1 MNQTPAGKTTAE
13 LFQRDFLS
21 DDKHHLNKYWKN
33 HWERKYDKDE
43 KKPTGR
49 KKFGSERSVN
59 KEQFD
64 FQKSIVKSPP
74 SGSSSATVSS
84 DTAFN
89 NLKQQSGAMSKWNFT
104 RSAAESIGFN
114 KYGSSYVMDNEFL
127 FLGSLLV
134 NNEKCDVIT
143 FLLNKEFLFYVDS
156 SASSAG
162 NAGLVGGSDQNQ
174 SKIEEKLRIYPVCRI
189 SDIEKILVHRIP
201 SIGTKSLA
209 TGQKTPDTFTI
220 IYKQHVL
227 SAEQKNKL
235 DPYSQHLGHAKHNQR
250 FVNVSGVKTRHAT
263 RLRQLHGGAHLHSQQ
278 AGSSFIKPEL
288 FYYPD
293 PRNRLS
299 DFDEINRERK
309 AAYTPK
315 MFITKEE
322 MLNKL
327 PVDVG
332 YNKAHMEVQYNAYK
346 YRTGKFGEVKQVV
359 RTTAS
364 ASSDKNGAVD
374 HRHQKLFEYTL
385 PASIDR
391 VPWRAENGLGYKM
404 DAKDD
409 EFAQRS
415 RFFGDDSEQGGRI
428 KERDNY

>member
-1 MNQTPAGKTTAE
+1 MLPGFSEYCADAQVESQPAADNNSRQKSTSNTFFGGIKRTGSQYFKETPYQELFQPVISMNNKTTGKTTSTFSGEIESLKKKQDKEKQFKQAKHNMNQTPAGKTTAE

-64 FQKSIVKSPP
+64 FQKNIVKSPP
-74 SGSSSATVSS
+74 SGSSSATVS

-174 SKIEEKLRIYPVCRI
+174 SKIEEKLYCE
-189 SDIEKILVHRIP
+189 EKSPLPIP
-201 SIGTKSLA
+201 NR
-209 TGQKTPDTFTI
+209 DT
-220 IYKQHVL
+220 
-227 SAEQKNKL
+227 S
-235 DPYSQHLGHAKHNQR
+235 
-250 FVNVSGVKTRHAT
+250 
-263 RLRQLHGGAHLHSQQ
+263 
-278 AGSSFIKPEL
+278 
-288 FYYPD
+288 
-293 PRNRLS
+293 
-299 DFDEINRERK
+299 
-309 AAYTPK
+309 
-315 MFITKEE
+315 
-322 MLNKL
+322 
-327 PVDVG
+327 
-332 YNKAHMEVQYNAYK
+332 
-346 YRTGKFGEVKQVV
+346 
-359 RTTAS
+359 
-364 ASSDKNGAVD
+364 
-374 HRHQKLFEYTL
+374 
-385 PASIDR
+385 
-391 VPWRAENGLGYKM
+391 ENL
-404 DAKDD
+404 
-409 EFAQRS
+409 
-415 RFFGDDSEQGGRI
+415 
-428 KERDNY
+428 